1 MTVLVS
7 PVAEPRYR
15 YTCPDC
21 LDLIIKPTTERAV
34 SMLRT
39 AGARLVLVPAEVVEH
54 DPAGRPLDES
64 DLASFTRALQDSD
77 NLAALAARADRW

>member
-1 MTVLVS
+1 VLVS
-7 PVAEPRYR
+7 PVAEARYR

-21 LDLIIKPTTERAV
+21 LDLIIKPTTDRAV

-54 DPAGRPLDES
+54 DPAARALNDN
-64 DLASFTRALQDSD
+64 DLAAFTQALQDSD
-77 NLAALAARADRW
+77 NLADLAASADH